1 MEPTARPWYHKAL
14 LTLVMGALLVPSLAL
29 AATSYYSNSAGQQVH
44 VPVAAKAVPKGA
56 TAKCKD
62 GTYSFSKHR
71 SGTCSGH
78 KGVSKWL

>member
-1 MEPTARPWYHKAL
+1 MNKQLKLIATFI
-14 LTLVMGALLVPSLAL
+14 VVSLAFSIFTGS
-29 AATSYYSNSAGQQVH
+29 AFATTGYYTNSDGNKISS
-44 VPVAAKAVPKGA
+44 PVKAIIIPKGA

>member
-1 MEPTARPWYHKAL
+1 MKSNLKIIALSLVVTLAFVASVSATTGYTNSDGQKINSPVKSITA
-14 LTLVMGALLVPSLAL
+14 
-29 AATSYYSNSAGQQVH
+29 
-44 VPVAAKAVPKGA
+44 PKGA